1 MSTMSANNKNHS
13 RGLIDSG
20 MFTLMMFGVSSMMIF
35 ASLTSA
41 YLVRRAEGNWLEF
54 EIPTLFIYS
63 TGVILLSSATL
74 HLAYSKIKSD
84 NTSLGKIFTLI
95 TLLLGGLF
103 LVTQF
108 YAWGQLVDMKVFFGG
123 SSANA
128 AGSFMYVLTGVHA
141 AHIVSAI
148 IYLFVIFFKVLSG
161 KINSSNAI
169 KFKTCSIY
177 WHFLGFVW
185 IWLYVFLIIKH

>member
-1 MSTMSANNKNHS
+1 MSTMSVNNKNQNK
-13 RGLIDSG
+13 GLIDSG

-54 EIPTLFIYS
+54 EIPTLFVYS
-63 TGVILLSSATL
+63 TVVILVSSVTL
-74 HLAYSKIKSD
+74 HFALTNLRKN
-84 NTSLGKIFTLI
+84 NTSLSKIFTSI
-95 TLLLGGLF
+95 TLVLGGLF
-103 LVTQF
+103 LVTQL

-128 AGSFMYVLTGVHA
+128 AGSFMYVLTGVHM

-148 IYLFVIFFKVLSG
+148 IYLLIVFFKVLNN
-161 KINSSNAI
+161 KINSTNSI
-169 KFKTCSIY
+169 KFKTCALY